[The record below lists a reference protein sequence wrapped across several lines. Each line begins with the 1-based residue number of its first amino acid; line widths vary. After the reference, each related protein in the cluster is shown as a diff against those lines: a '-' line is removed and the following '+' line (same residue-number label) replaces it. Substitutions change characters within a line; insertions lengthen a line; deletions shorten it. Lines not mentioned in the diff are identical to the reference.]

1 MESSLGKIGA
11 FAIRW
16 DPIVTWEHG
25 VAWRTC
31 HWLWEH
37 HYPSPIGS
45 MYGIYTNIG
54 GILMVN
60 VTIYGIHGSYGSWSI
75 IIPWFTRHFPII
87 FPWFTHHVVSF
98 TMPISFPAP
107 SKRLQRRDR
116 CDTRGSR
123 GHRNADARV
132 SWVLFK
138 VFVCF
143 SNRKSTI
150 WGIYSEHFLFFW
162 DPESANPSVW
172 SFFHPQV
179 TWGKVEFELINWS
192 FIESLNWSL

>member
-1 MESSLGKIGA
+1 MESSFGKIGA

-87 FPWFTHHVVSF
+87 FPCFTHHVVSF
-98 TMPISFPAP
+98 TMPISFPP
-107 SKRLQRRDR
+107 
-116 CDTRGSR
+116 
-123 GHRNADARV
+123 HRNAYNDATDATREAQEAIEMLTHECPGFCLRCLFVFPIGNPPFGESIVNIFYFFGTPNQQIQV
-132 SWVLFK
+132 S
-138 VFVCF
+138 
-143 SNRKSTI
+143 
-150 WGIYSEHFLFFW
+150 G
-162 DPESANPSVW
+162 P
-172 SFFHPQV
+172 
-179 TWGKVEFELINWS
+179 S
-192 FIESLNWSL
+192 FIPKWLEEKSNLNWLIGHLLNH